1 MCEFTIAMASVLH
14 DQGQHNDF
22 LRCRVRGG
30 HGPHDLL
37 AMGEEKLTANMGAE
51 SIMDT
56 VTGEQRVQPVRKY
69 WTNRFRLVASVK

>member
-1 MCEFTIAMASVLH
+1 MEGVLH
-14 DQGQHNDF
+14 DQGQQNDF

-56 VTGEQRVQPVRKY
+56 VTGEQRVQPVRGARGPA
-69 WTNRFRLVASVK
+69 TTRRAHPQTC